1 MLAGCV
7 IFYNGGMCEIPYIS
21 LEVLLRSLA
30 AEREALVVRAMRD
43 VVEELSEYRAVPR
56 DELVASVAAVF
67 DAAMLCL
74 ESDVPVSEVLDGENG
89 GAYVVASRR
98 KLQGV
103 SLASVLRAHRLALSA
118 TQQRFVQMAEKSG
131 LPFEGQLRALGI
143 MWEVGEWFMV
153 RAAQDYEPTLLTEYE
168 QRQIDKRDF
177 LTRLC

>member
-7 IFYNGGMCEIPYIS
+7 IFYNGDMCEIPYIS

-74 ESDVPVSEVLDGENG
+74 ESDVPVSEVLWELCGRWG
-89 GAYVVASRR
+89 
-98 KLQGV
+98 
-103 SLASVLRAHRLALSA
+103 
-118 TQQRFVQMAEKSG
+118 SG
-131 LPFEGQLRALGI
+131 L
-143 MWEVGEWFMV
+143 WFG
-153 RAAQDYEPTLLTEYE
+153 LLKTMNLPCS
-168 QRQIDKRDF
+168 QSMNSDKSIKETF
-177 LTRLC
+177 